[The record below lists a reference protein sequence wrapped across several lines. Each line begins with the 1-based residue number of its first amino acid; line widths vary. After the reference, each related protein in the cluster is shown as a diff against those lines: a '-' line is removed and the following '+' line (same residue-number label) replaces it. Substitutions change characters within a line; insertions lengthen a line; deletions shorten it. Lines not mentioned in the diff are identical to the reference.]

1 MTVWELHGMKRTM
14 DDAGATDVAR
24 ICTRPTGGNERRL

>member
-1 MTVWELHGMKRTM
+1 MMVWELHGMKRTM
-14 DDAGATDVAR
+14 DAGATDVAP